1 MEIEKSLCPR
11 DFCPPFSA
19 PRIERAIDACPR
31 ELEGKAGRRSEG
43 GVTRR
48 AKSAQNNE
56 TRAMGARMYLSHKR
70 DLESRRDC
78 HDKSAIAG
86 LPRAAAYVRSMEQ

>member
-1 MEIEKSLCPR
+1 M
-11 DFCPPFSA
+11 
-19 PRIERAIDACPR
+19 
-31 ELEGKAGRRSEG
+31 
-43 GVTRR
+43 RR

-56 TRAMGARMYLSHKR
+56 TRAMGARMYLSRKR